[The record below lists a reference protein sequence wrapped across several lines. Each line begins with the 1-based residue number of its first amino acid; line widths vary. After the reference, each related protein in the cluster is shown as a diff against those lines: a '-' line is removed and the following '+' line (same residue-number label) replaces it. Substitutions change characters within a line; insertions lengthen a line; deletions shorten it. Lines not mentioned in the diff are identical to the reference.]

1 MTVCGNFFRSSRRGG
16 SCITKKSDG
25 FPYSSFREGGSVS
38 GAWLTGFNTGA
49 ILTLLRIEFHG
60 LVHLEIFY
68 ILSLVAYFVIHR
80 TDLANTTLHSRILE
94 HHMQI
99 TPTYYFQQYSRAREG
114 RVRILLPSQSRN
126 Y

>member
-1 MTVCGNFFRSSRRGG
+1 MDFLTPPSEKVVQLVG
-16 SCITKKSDG
+16 
-25 FPYSSFREGGSVS
+25 P
-38 GAWLTGFNTGA
+38 ALTGFNTGA

-99 TPTYYFQQYSRAREG
+99 TQTYYFQQYSRAREG